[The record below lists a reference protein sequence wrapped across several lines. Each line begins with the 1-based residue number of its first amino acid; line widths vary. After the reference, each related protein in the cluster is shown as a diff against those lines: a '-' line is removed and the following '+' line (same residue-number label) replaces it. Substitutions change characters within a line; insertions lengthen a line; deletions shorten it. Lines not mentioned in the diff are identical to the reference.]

1 MALILRRPPG
11 RAALGFIFVTVLL
24 NAVSFSIA
32 IPVLPNLVRQFTGGD
47 SAAAGEWMSLM
58 AIAWGA
64 GQLLFAPILGAL
76 SDRFGRRPVLLLSSL
91 GLAVDFLCI
100 ALAPTLGWFLLA
112 RGVCGATSANFPTTN
127 AYVADI
133 VRQGE
138 RAVAYGMLASALSVG
153 LMIGPA
159 LGGWLGEYDLRAP
172 FLAAA
177 AVTLL
182 NFLYGLVV
190 LPESLPPER
199 RAARFHWT
207 LPSLSAALHTLG
219 SRPRLLPLFGVAFL
233 NSLATMLWGTVWVLF
248 CGYRFGWSSGEMG
261 LQILGA
267 GLLGFGVQARLVG
280 PIVKRI
286 GERGALLAGL
296 AISAANLIYT
306 AFCPNGWWF
315 VASMPIAAFGLL
327 LGPGLQSLLSA
338 QAAVEEQGRVQGAV
352 QSLSGL
358 ATIIGPLIYGS
369 VFAWSLR
376 QQTGADLSGVALFV
390 AATFYLAA
398 LPLALKPLVRDDR
411 RI

>member
-1 MALILRRPPG
+1 MALTFRRTPG

-24 NAVSFSIA
+24 NAVSFSIVS
-32 IPVLPNLVRQFTGGD
+32 PVLPNLVREFTGGD
-47 SAAAGEWMSLM
+47 SASAGQWMSLM
-58 AIAWGA
+58 AIAWGM
-64 GQLLFAPILGAL
+64 GQLVFSPILGAL

-91 GLAVDFLCI
+91 GLAVDFICI
-100 ALAPTLGWFLLA
+100 AFAPTLGWFLLA
-112 RGVCGATSANFPTTN
+112 RAVCGATSANFPTTN

-133 VRQGE
+133 VPQAE

-153 LMIGPA
+153 FMIGPA
-159 LGGWLGEYDLRAP
+159 LGGWLGEYNLRAP

-199 RAARFHWT
+199 RAARFHWA
-207 LPSLSAALHTLG
+207 LPSLGAFLRTLS

-233 NSLATMLWGTVWVLF
+233 NSLASMLWGTVWVLF
-248 CGYRFGWSSGEMG
+248 CGHRFGWSPGEMG

-267 GLLGFGVQARLVG
+267 GLLGFGVQAWLVG

-286 GERGALLAGL
+286 GERGALLTGL
-296 AISAANLIYT
+296 AISAASLVY
-306 AFCPNGWWF
+306 AALAPDGWWF

-338 QAAVEEQGRVQGAV
+338 QAGIEEQGRVQGAV

-358 ATIIGPLIYGS
+358 ATIIGPLVYGS

-376 QQTGADLSGVALFV
+376 QQTGADLSGLALVV
-390 AATFYLAA
+390 AAAFHLAA
-398 LPLALKPLVRDDR
+398 LPLAAMR
-411 RI
+411 RK